1 MSVKETLFN
10 TQEESTA
17 DRAEWMAYMSQ
28 CHYEAVKDAVES
40 GWDFLSVDE
49 VAESRIEAYL

>member
-1 MSVKETLFN
+1 MSVKETFFN

-28 CHYEAVKDAVES
+28 CHYEATQKAIAD
-40 GWDFLSVDE
+40 GWSIQEVDE
-49 VAESRIEAYL
+49 VVEMYL